1 MAEPTTPAPTP
12 TDNPQPHERG
22 RRPPLAEIDSWELWQ
37 AWRRGERAR
46 VLPWMGLLAG
56 FCIVLAGMYAF
67 FFISS
72 VLSRDTVFP
81 IVLLV
86 VYLGFLYWVW
96 RRISP
101 RRDFALGVVL
111 VMVAVS
117 AAAFG
122 LWFLAYALS
131 GYSIWV
137 GIFGTAAL
145 GIAGLVVALPA
156 LNTMA
161 RRS

>member
-1 MAEPTTPAPTP
+1 LTEPTPAPQ
-12 TDNPQPHERG
+12 PQPRGHG

-46 VLPWMGLLAG
+46 VLPWIGLLAG
-56 FCIVLAGMYAF
+56 FCIVLAAMYAYF
-67 FFISS
+67 FVSS

-117 AAAFG
+117 AVAFG

-137 GIFGTAAL
+137 GIIGTAGL
-145 GIAGLVVALPA
+145 GVLGLLVALPA

>member
-1 MAEPTTPAPTP
+1 MAEPSTSA
-12 TDNPQPHERG
+12 DNPQPREHG

-37 AWRRGERAR
+37 AWRRGERGR

-56 FCIVLAGMYAF
+56 FCIVLAAMYAF

-81 IVLLV
+81 SVLLA

-117 AAAFG
+117 AVAFG
-122 LWFLAYALS
+122 LWFAAYALS
-131 GYSIWV
+131 GYNIWV

-145 GIAGLVVALPA
+145 GIVGLVVALPA

-161 RRS
+161 RRSE